1 MVSIIPCHGVSGF
14 LLDNKQIRQ
23 ESLSLAYPYTKT
35 QFDDMDDPIK
45 FFLVI
50 ERLGRDILQ
59 HSATLGK
66 TCLSPNIT
74 GELYLKEAFVE
85 FVSLVRFS
93 RF

>member
-1 MVSIIPCHGVSGF
+1 MVSIIPWQGVSDF

-23 ESLSLAYPYTKT
+23 EAFSLAYLCTKT
-35 QFDDMDDPIK
+35 QFDDMDDPIQL
-45 FFLVI
+45 FFVI

-74 GELYLKEAFVE
+74 GELYPKEAFVE
-85 FVSLVRFS
+85 SASLVRFS
-93 RF
+93 GF